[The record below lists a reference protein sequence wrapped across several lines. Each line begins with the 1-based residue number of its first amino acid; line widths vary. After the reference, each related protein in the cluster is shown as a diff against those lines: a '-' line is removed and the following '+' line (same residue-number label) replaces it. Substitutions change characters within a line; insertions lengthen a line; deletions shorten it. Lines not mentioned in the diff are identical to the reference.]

1 MERSGAQDAAR
12 VRRESDDSDEL
23 REELQRAVS
32 PRYQVG
38 AEIGRGGMAFVYRG
52 VDTTDHRAVAF
63 KVLRRHYGEVLGS
76 TRFLREIRL
85 LTQLHHPGIL
95 PLLDSGHT
103 ETLFYFVMPLVEGKT
118 LEARLERE
126 PQLPLDDVR
135 RIVSQVA
142 AALDYAHDAGVVHRD
157 IKPSNLFLCG
167 DQVLVADFG
176 IAKDLTPSVDESLT
190 STGLVVG
197 TALYMSPEQADGKLQ
212 PDRRADIYSLGC
224 VAYQMVA
231 GDPPFSGPNP
241 QAILA
246 RHRTTPAPSVRVV
259 RPELP
264 AGVDAVIHKALA
276 KSPADRYQRAG
287 DFAGALSDPAKLLAA
302 AREAR
307 TEEQPARRWTV
318 PAGVALAIAAGLAVF
333 LLRPGRPLDPN
344 KVLVFPMGE
353 NPPGATSEGTGVEVA
368 LMIGSALEYSEPLE
382 WIDGLPLLDARV
394 RRDIGQLTAADAR
407 RTTRS
412 VGAKWYLDGTVVR
425 RKDSVTVVL
434 RLNDAG
440 GDSVAGRTSAS
451 RVAPQAAQAGLDAV
465 NQLLPKLLSPG
476 SAWAICPRWP
486 IDAPRLWPPGC
497 GASASTGASISR
509 ARWISSGKPSL
520 RTRRFPW
527 PRFAGHRPRAG
538 STTCRRRVPSPRP
551 CSRMSRCCRPAWRS
565 SRAAS
570 MPT

>member
-95 PLLDSGHT
+95 PPLDSGHT

-167 DQVLVADFG
+167 DQALVADFG

-307 TEEQPARRWTV
+307 TEERPARRWTV

-344 KVLVFPMGE
+344 KVLVFPMERIRRGDVRGHGRRG
-353 NPPGATSEGTGVEVA
+353 GADDRQRAGVQRAAGV
-368 LMIGSALEYSEPLE
+368 
-382 WIDGLPLLDARV
+382 D
-394 RRDIGQLTAADAR
+394 RR
-407 RTTRS
+407 S
-412 VGAKWYLDGTVVR
+412 
-425 RKDSVTVVL
+425 
-434 RLNDAG
+434 
-440 GDSVAGRTSAS
+440 SAS
-451 RVAPQAAQAGLDAV
+451 RRASAPRHRTAHRGGCPQDHPERGGEVVPGRYGSAPEGLGDGGPEVERRGRRLGRGPHERQPCRAAGGAGRARRGQPAPPQASLAGAAHGRSV
-465 NQLLPKLLSPG
+465 
-476 SAWAICPRWP
+476 
-486 IDAPRLWPPGC
+486 
-497 GASASTGASISR
+497 
-509 ARWISSGKPSL
+509 
-520 RTRRFPW
+520 
-527 PRFAGHRPRAG
+527 RAG
-538 STTCRRRVPSPRP
+538 R
-551 CSRMSRCCRPAWRS
+551 
-565 SRAAS
+565 
-570 MPT
+570 